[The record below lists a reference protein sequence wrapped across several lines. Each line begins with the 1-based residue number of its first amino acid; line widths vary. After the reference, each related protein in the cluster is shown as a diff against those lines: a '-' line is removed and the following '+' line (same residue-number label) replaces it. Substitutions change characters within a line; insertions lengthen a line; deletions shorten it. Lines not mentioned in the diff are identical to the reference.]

1 MNVRLIASLLAAALT
16 LAGCAAEVNDGAAGS
31 DPQDIAR
38 EPALETPVA
47 QLDAA
52 LHCLPF
58 THPDQPAVLLV
69 HGTFTAGREQYEWN
83 YLPLLAARGFDV
95 CAVTYPDR
103 GLVDQQLS
111 AEYVVHALRRMRAE
125 TGHQVAV
132 IGHSQGVAVP
142 RWAIKWWPSAR
153 NAVSDFVMIAGPNNG
168 TVVSDPT
175 ALLNS
180 LLGGLGLPTLPVNG
194 SASAPLLPEA
204 FRQFPPQSQ
213 FVQATNRGDASPGE
227 VDYTAIY
234 TLTDELVQPVT
245 PVPAAA
251 LEFGVANPRIRNVLI
266 QDLCPQQLVDH
277 VTIGTTDAVAFALAL
292 DAIRNPG
299 PADPARA
306 GGAALC
312 SNVPIVADPALAST
326 AVQTMLAI
334 LQSDAEAGPPDL
346 HLSTAEPALKAY
358 AQ

>member
-1 MNVRLIASLLAAALT
+1 MNHRLIPALLAAMLALT
-16 LAGCAAEVNDGAAGS
+16 GCAAEVSDGGAGG
-31 DPQDIAR
+31 DPQAIAR

-47 QLDAA
+47 TLDAA

-58 THPDQPAVLLV
+58 AHPDKPAVLLV

-83 YLPLLAARGFDV
+83 YLPLLAARGYDV

-103 GLVDQQLS
+103 GLVDQQVS
-111 AEYVVHALRRMRAE
+111 AEYVVHALRRLRAE
-125 TGHQVAV
+125 TGRKLAV

-142 RWAIKWWPSAR
+142 RWALKWWPSAR
-153 NAVSDFVMIAGPNNG
+153 AAVEDFVMIAGPNGG
-168 TVVSDPT
+168 TVVADPV
-175 ALLNS
+175 ALVNTV
-180 LLGGLGLPTLPVNG
+180 LGGLGLPTLPVNG

-213 FVQATNRGDASPGE
+213 FIQATNRGDASPGE

-251 LEFGVANPRIRNVLI
+251 LEFGIANPRIRNLLI

-277 VTIGTTDAVAFALAL
+277 VSIGTTDAVAFALAL
-292 DAIRNPG
+292 DAIANPG

-312 SNVPIVADPALAST
+312 RNVPIIADPALASS
-326 AVQTMLAI
+326 AVQVMLNI

-346 HLSTAEPALKAY
+346 HLSTAEPPLKAY
-358 AQ
+358 AR